1 MSMGIPNPLL
11 FTGLLSAIIW
21 PFPQEGGISPRYITA
36 TPHRYPPFNNFCFCL
51 YFYVGSWI
59 VFVNTRLVRPATRH
73 SASLDVTGI
82 EGGRSL
88 IQEVDLIIIAVEKQ
102 DAFMNSHPLTFFC
115 APQGAPYVTTDSRGH
130 FFSFTQ
136 PYTII
141 ACERQAAL
149 MNSSKIKKAPPGAL
163 YVSTDRCGTY

>member
-36 TPHRYPPFNNFCFCL
+36 TPHRYPPFNNFSFCL

-102 DAFMNSHPLTFFC
+102 DAFMNSHPLTFFLC
-115 APQGAPYVTTDSRGH
+115 SSRSSLVLTSLLIHVVT
-130 FFSFTQ
+130 FS
-136 PYTII
+136 
-141 ACERQAAL
+141 
-149 MNSSKIKKAPPGAL
+149 
-163 YVSTDRCGTY
+163 VSLSPTLLLPVRDRKLWWTVAT